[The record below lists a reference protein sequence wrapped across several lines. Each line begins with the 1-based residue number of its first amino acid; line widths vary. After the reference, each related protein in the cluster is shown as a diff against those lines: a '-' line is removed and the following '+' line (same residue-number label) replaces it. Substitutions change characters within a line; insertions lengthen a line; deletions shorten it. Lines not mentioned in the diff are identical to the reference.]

1 MPVSLTAPFKM
12 NVSQYK
18 IKKDTKTEATEII
31 SDHCCI
37 NIFLLHVL
45 VVPVDE
51 NVSSICLLRWR
62 SISWLPARSTV
73 VQHWAATSQSRLND
87 RELSMSS
94 LRNDQMPPG
103 GGDARVF
110 SSSAFSLDT
119 LASKHRM
126 WASSLKG
133 LSLYSSRSHSL
144 NCEETVES
152 HKNATFSRCMLSLS
166 SFYVSLFNTSVPG
179 SSPDT
184 PVWPQTPGAAVGNQD
199 WGLRRVAPPSQQPVL
214 PASPSPSPSW
224 CKLPPE
230 WHCEK
235 CLPDCEIKWIG
246 RG

>member
-1 MPVSLTAPFKM
+1 M
-12 NVSQYK
+12 
-18 IKKDTKTEATEII
+18 I

-37 NIFLLHVL
+37 NLFLLHVL

-51 NVSSICLLRWR
+51 NVSSICLLQWR
-62 SISWLPARSTV
+62 SISGLPARSTV
-73 VQHWAATSQSRLND
+73 VQHWAGTSQSRLKD

-110 SSSAFSLDT
+110 SPSAFSLDT

-144 NCEETVES
+144 SCEETVES

-166 SFYVSLFNTSVPG
+166 SFYVSLFNTQCQEVHLIRLCGLKLLELLLETKVGACAG
-179 SSPDT
+179 SHHLHS
-184 PVWPQTPGAAVGNQD
+184 
-199 WGLRRVAPPSQQPVL
+199 SQYFL
-214 PASPSPSPSW
+214 PAHPRHRHDVSYHQSDTARNA
-224 CKLPPE
+224 CQTVK
-230 WHCEK
+230 
-235 CLPDCEIKWIG
+235 
-246 RG
+246 